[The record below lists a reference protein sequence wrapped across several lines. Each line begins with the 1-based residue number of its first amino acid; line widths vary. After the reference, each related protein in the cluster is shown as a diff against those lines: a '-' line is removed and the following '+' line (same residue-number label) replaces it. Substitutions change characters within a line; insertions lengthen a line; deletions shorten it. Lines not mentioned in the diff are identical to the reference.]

1 MKQLDF
7 PYKSHI
13 LHGLLLLGLCGGLL
27 LWIFLKT
34 DQLAY
39 PYPLDDSY
47 IHLSISNSLVEK
59 GSLSVDPSRFDFSS
73 SSPLFTIILAGVFFV
88 TGPSVWWPMIL
99 GVGSGLSVLLL
110 TIQHLQSI
118 QIQQKT
124 GWIWLILLLTPFP
137 LLMLMG
143 MEHSTQILICF
154 LWVLYWLRIIE
165 EEQSFGIGFILLTI
179 LLVTIRYEGLFLVA
193 GACLWWIFHGEWK
206 KMLILGSTSGSIM
219 LIIGFLSVN
228 AGGTFL
234 PLSLLMKG
242 YHPEMGV
249 HSLLIFIQQTLE
261 KVYEHPFIF
270 SILTISAIGMWM
282 GNSLPERL
290 RAFAFLLQT
299 TSWIHVLFAEVGG
312 YRYEAYLVF
321 LHLIL
326 LVELLHFK
334 RIQLSFNMLFAGIWL
349 LIPLLI
355 RSTFFTLN
363 YPLAVQN
370 IYHQSVQVGE
380 FIQAYYPDTP
390 IAIQDIGVATW
401 LSDFPLTDL
410 AGIAD
415 GEVNQLFRNHTI
427 SPETIRPILEKR
439 GVELAIIQQGWMG
452 WVIPEEWQAAGSW
465 TIQDN
470 LIIALPEVFFWAA
483 NDEVYETLLSNLQ
496 EFSSRLP
503 ESIIEEGPYVGTSM
517 PLVEQAP

>member
-1 MKQLDF
+1 MKTINF
-7 PYKSHI
+7 PYKSLI
-13 LHGLLLLGLCGGLL
+13 LHGLLLLGLCVGLL
-27 LWIFLKT
+27 WSVFLQT

-47 IHLSISNSLVEK
+47 IHLSISHSLVEQ
-59 GSLSVDPSRFDFSS
+59 GSLSVDPARFDFST
-73 SSPLFTIILAGVFFV
+73 SSPLFTLVLAGAFSISS
-88 TGPSVWWPMIL
+88 PSVWWSMIL
-99 GVGSGLSVLLL
+99 GVSSGLYVLLL
-110 TIQHLQSI
+110 VLKHLQSI
-118 QIQQKT
+118 QIQQKA
-124 GWIWLILLLTPFP
+124 GWIWFILILTPLP

-165 EEQSFGIGFILLTI
+165 EKQSFGVPFILLTI

-193 GACLWWIFHGEWK
+193 GACLWWLFHRDWK
-206 KMLILGSTSGSIM
+206 KTLILGCASGLTIS
-219 LIIGFLSVN
+219 IIGFLSIS

-242 YHPEMGV
+242 YQPEMDA
-249 HSLLIFIQQTLE
+249 HSLLVFIQLTLE

-270 SILTISAIGMWM
+270 SVLTISAIGMWM
-282 GNSLPERL
+282 GKSLPVRL
-290 RAFAFLLQT
+290 RAFSVILQT
-299 TSWIHVLFAEVGG
+299 TSWIHVLLAEIGG

-326 LVELLHFK
+326 LAELLHFK
-334 RIQLSFNMLFAGIWL
+334 QVRLSFKVLFAGTWL
-349 LIPLLI
+349 LIPLFI
-355 RSTFFTLN
+355 RSAFFTLN

-401 LSDFPLTDL
+401 LSDFPMTDL

-415 GEVNQLFRNHTI
+415 GEVTQLFRTQTI
-427 SPETIRPILEKR
+427 SPETIRTILEKR

-452 WVIPEEWQAAGSW
+452 WVIPKEWQAAGSW
-465 TIQDN
+465 TIQDH

-483 NDEVYETLLSNLQ
+483 NDEVFQALLRNLQ
-496 EFSSRLP
+496 EFSSQLP
-503 ESIIEEGPYVGTSM
+503 ESIIEEGPYVGTEM
-517 PLVEQAP
+517 PFVERAP